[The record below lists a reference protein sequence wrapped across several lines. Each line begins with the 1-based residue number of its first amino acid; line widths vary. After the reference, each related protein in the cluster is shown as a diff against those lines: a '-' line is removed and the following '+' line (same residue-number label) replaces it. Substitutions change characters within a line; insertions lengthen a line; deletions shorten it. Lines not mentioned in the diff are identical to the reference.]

1 MIVEKSLDTS
11 QVMMCRNAP
20 SNSHNT
26 GDFKL
31 LLPIWQ
37 HLLGFKVH
45 TFDSAIPLI
54 RNLSSRNNSMR
65 RLKKKSMYKDYYRTI
80 HKCKIWKT
88 KSSPI
93 REWLVIQIIEYS
105 HNRVSCRHKDV

>member
-1 MIVEKSLDTS
+1 MIVEKPLDTS
-11 QVMMCRNAP
+11 KAMMCRNAP

-37 HLLGFKVH
+37 YLLGFKMH

-54 RNLSSRNNSMR
+54 RNLSSRNNSIR
-65 RLKKKSMYKDYYRTI
+65 ILKKKKVCTRITTELFISAKFGKLKV
-80 HKCKIWKT
+80 H
-88 KSSPI
+88 
-93 REWLVIQIIEYS
+93 Q
-105 HNRVSCRHKDV
+105 

>member
-1 MIVEKSLDTS
+1 MTVEKPLDTS
-11 QVMMCRNAP
+11 KVMMCRNVP
-20 SNSHNT
+20 FNSYNN

-37 HLLGFKVH
+37 HLQGFKVH

-65 RLKKKSMYKDYYRTI
+65 TLKKKMY
-80 HKCKIWKT
+80 
-88 KSSPI
+88 
-93 REWLVIQIIEYS
+93 LQG
-105 HNRVSCRHKDV
+105 